1 MDRRGIRTQ
10 LVNIINIFSLISGSK
25 GNSSLTILQ
34 IDIFGGQVDAS
45 LYLKYIL
52 VVESI
57 IYYLF
62 KIIKLILL
70 VNLL

>member
-1 MDRRGIRTQ
+1 VDRRGIRTQ

-34 IDIFGGQVDAS
+34 IDIFGGQVDTS

>member
-34 IDIFGGQVDAS
+34 IDIFGGQVDTS

>member
-1 MDRRGIRTQ
+1 VDRRGIRTQ

-34 IDIFGGQVDAS
+34 IDIFGGQVDTS

-70 VNLL
+70 ANLL

>member
-1 MDRRGIRTQ
+1 VDRRGIRTQ

-25 GNSSLTILQ
+25 GNSSSTILQ
-34 IDIFGGQVDAS
+34 IDIFGGQVDTS

-70 VNLL
+70 ANLL

>member
-34 IDIFGGQVDAS
+34 IDIFGGQVDTS

-70 VNLL
+70 ANLL